1 MIKCGQPGVADPDL
15 YHRPLNAWLTRNIQG
30 IQFDR
35 VQTADRQPKIARLE
49 SQVSIA
55 VGRIQLAGSGKVYE
69 VVGASVAKFIAAR
82 LSCLWRFSR
91 LQELAGLTSDYPES
105 VSLTL
110 AETHSFSFV

>member
-1 MIKCGQPGVADPDL
+1 M
-15 YHRPLNAWLTRNIQG
+15 
-30 IQFDR
+30 
-35 VQTADRQPKIARLE
+35 QTADRQPKIARLE

-55 VGRIQLAGSGKVYE
+55 VGQIQLAVSGKVYE
-69 VVGASVAKFIAAR
+69 VVGASIAKLSGAR
-82 LSCLWRFSR
+82 LFCVWRFSS

>member
-1 MIKCGQPGVADPDL
+1 
-15 YHRPLNAWLTRNIQG
+15 
-30 IQFDR
+30 
-35 VQTADRQPKIARLE
+35 
-49 SQVSIA
+49 
-55 VGRIQLAGSGKVYE
+55 VYE

-82 LSCLWRFSR
+82 LSCIWRFSR